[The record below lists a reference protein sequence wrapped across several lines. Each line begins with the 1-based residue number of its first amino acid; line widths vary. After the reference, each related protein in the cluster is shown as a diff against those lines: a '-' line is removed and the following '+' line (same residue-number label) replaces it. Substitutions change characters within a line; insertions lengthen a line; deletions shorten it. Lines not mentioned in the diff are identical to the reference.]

1 MMRRRALGAIAI
13 VLIFAGGAQSRAQTP
28 SANESQSFAGTWQG
42 TLHAGQDLRMVFN
55 ITNAA
60 DGYSAVF
67 HSIDQGLNLSVSRI
81 TLDGSTVKM
90 TLAKDLV
97 TYEGK
102 LSADG
107 KTITGTWT
115 QGSNLLPLTLARTSP
130 ETSWTIPTPPKLPRM
145 DANAS
150 PAFEVAT
157 IKPSKPDELNK
168 VFLLGR
174 RRFKVANA
182 DLSDLI
188 TFAYGVHPKQVIGAP
203 AWAEADKF
211 DIEAEP
217 DGEGVPSIDQYRV
230 MLQKLLG
237 ERCQLSFHHDRR
249 EMPVYILSVAKA
261 GAKLTPSLGN
271 DIGLPGLGFRGRIGG
286 DVAAFNATIGDF
298 INFMTRNVKLDR
310 PMIDRTGITGRYDFT
325 LDWTPDD
332 SQFGGTG
339 GKLAPPAENLGTLPS
354 LYTAIQEQLGLRL
367 EATKAAA
374 DVLVIDRVEKPSN
387 N

>member
-1 MMRRRALGAIAI
+1 
-13 VLIFAGGAQSRAQTP
+13 
-28 SANESQSFAGTWQG
+28 
-42 TLHAGQDLRMVFN
+42 
-55 ITNAA
+55 
-60 DGYSAVF
+60 
-67 HSIDQGLNLSVSRI
+67 
-81 TLDGSTVKM
+81 
-90 TLAKDLV
+90 
-97 TYEGK
+97 
-102 LSADG
+102 
-107 KTITGTWT
+107 
-115 QGSNLLPLTLARTSP
+115 
-130 ETSWTIPTPPKLPRM
+130 M
-145 DANAS
+145 DTNAS

-157 IKPSKPDELNK
+157 IKPSKPDEPNK

-188 TFAYGVHPKQVIGAP
+188 TFAYGVHPKQVIGTP
-203 AWAEADKF
+203 PWAEADKF

-217 DGEGVPSIDQYRV
+217 DGVGVPSIDQYRV

-249 EMPVYILSVAKA
+249 EMRVYILSVAKA

-325 LDWTPDD
+325 LDWTPGD

-339 GKLAPPAENLGTLPS
+339 GKLAPPPENPGTLPS
-354 LYTAIQEQLGLRL
+354 LYTAIHEQLGLRL

>member
-1 MMRRRALGAIAI
+1 MMRRQALGVAAIL
-13 VLIFAGGAQSRAQTP
+13 LIFAGGAQSRAQTP
-28 SANESQSFAGTWQG
+28 PASAKQSLAGTWQG
-42 TLHAGQDLRMVFN
+42 TLHAGQDLRMVFK
-55 ITNAA
+55 ITNAE
-60 DGYSAVF
+60 DGYTAVF
-67 HSIDQGLNLSVSRI
+67 HSIDQGLNLPVSRI
-81 TLDGSTVKM
+81 SLDGSEVKM

-97 TYEGK
+97 TYDGK
-102 LSADG
+102 LSADSN
-107 KTITGTWT
+107 TIAGAWS
-115 QGSNLLPLTLARTSP
+115 QGSNSRPLMLLRTSP
-130 ETSWTIPTPPKLPRM
+130 ETAWTIPTPPTLPRM
-145 DANAS
+145 DTNAS

-157 IKPSKPDELNK
+157 IKPSKPDEPNK

-188 TFAYGVHPKQVIGAP
+188 TFAYGVHSKQVIGAP
-203 AWAEADKF
+203 AWAAADKF

-237 ERCQLSFHHDRR
+237 ERWQLSFHHDRR

-339 GKLAPPAENLGTLPS
+339 GKLTPPAESPSTLPS
-354 LYTAIQEQLGLRL
+354 LYTAMQEQLGLRL

-374 DVLVIDRVEKPSN
+374 DVLVIDRVEKPSEN
-387 N
+387 